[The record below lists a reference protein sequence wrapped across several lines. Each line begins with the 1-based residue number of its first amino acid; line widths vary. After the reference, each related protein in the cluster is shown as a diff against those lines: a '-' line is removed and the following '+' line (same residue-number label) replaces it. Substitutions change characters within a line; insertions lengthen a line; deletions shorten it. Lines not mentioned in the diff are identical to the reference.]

1 MRWWMGHASEG
12 ERERERESFNGHM
25 IEHTKGLGW
34 VSLRVSEGAGLK
46 CS

>member
-1 MRWWMGHASEG
+1 MRVK